1 MIMRDAPVWTVLAS
15 IALLL
20 VGCGGV
26 TIIGGSGGDG
36 PVADTITVRVT
47 NNTDFDVDPNIEY
60 GTSRNSLRA
69 LDVGILAPDEV
80 AEVDLFC
87 DEIDV
92 LTSTD
97 STQLGLSVDYVLDPL
112 PIFERGVDY
121 FCGEL
126 VEFEFVGS
134 GQDFDVLVDA
144 GGENIF

>member
-20 VGCGGV
+20 VGCGDV
-26 TIIGGSGGDG
+26 TIVGGSGGNG

-60 GTSRNSLRA
+60 GTSRNSLRG
-69 LDVGILAPDEV
+69 LDVGILAPDEL

-112 PIFERGVDY
+112 PIFELGVDY

-134 GQDFDVLVDA
+134 GQDFDVVVDA
-144 GGENIF
+144 GGESIF